1 VRNPVALRLF
11 GLAALALVGAV
22 IALAT
27 SRHHGAQS
35 ATAAQ
40 PVPAGDWYRALASPA
55 PLVTKTRRTV
65 CGRALGAQTL
75 GVAHPVLPC
84 NVKVYIE
91 FGGKT
96 VLTQVIDRGPYVS
109 GREFA
114 LTHALAEQLGLH
126 GTQPIRWRFAAAQT
140 N

>member
-1 VRNPVALRLF
+1 VALRLF

-27 SRHHGAQS
+27 SRHHGTPA

-40 PVPAGDWYRALASPA
+40 TGDWYRALASAA
-55 PLVTKTRRTV
+55 PLVTKTRTTV
-65 CGRALGAQTL
+65 CGRALGAKTL

-84 NVKVYIE
+84 NVKLYIE
-91 FGGKT
+91 FDGKT

-114 LTHALAEQLGLH
+114 LTHALAEQVGLH
-126 GTQPIRWRFAAAQT
+126 GTQPIRWRFATAPT

>member
-1 VRNPVALRLF
+1 MRSPVALRLF

-27 SRHHGAQS
+27 SRHHGTQS

-40 PVPAGDWYRALASPA
+40 PAGDWYRALASAA

-65 CGRALGAQTL
+65 CGHALGAKTL

-91 FGGKT
+91 FDGKT

-114 LTHALAEQLGLH
+114 LTHALAEQVGLH
-126 GTQPIRWRFAAAQT
+126 GTQSIRWRFATPAT

>member
-1 VRNPVALRLF
+1 MRSPVALRLF
-11 GLAALALVGAV
+11 GLAALALVGAT

-27 SRHHGAQS
+27 SRHHGTQS
-35 ATAAQ
+35 ATAA
-40 PVPAGDWYRALASPA
+40 AGDWYRALASA
-55 PLVTKTRRTV
+55 SPLVTTSRRTV
-65 CGRALGAQTL
+65 CGRALDANTL

-91 FGGKT
+91 FEGKT
-96 VLTQVIDRGPYVS
+96 VLTEVIDRGPSVS

-114 LTHALAEQLGLH
+114 LTHALAEQMGLH
-126 GTQPIRWRFAAAQT
+126 GTQSIRWRFATAAT

>member
-1 VRNPVALRLF
+1 VALRLF
-11 GLAALALVGAV
+11 GLAALALVGGV

-40 PVPAGDWYRALASPA
+40 PAGDWYRALASA
-55 PLVTKTRRTV
+55 SPLVTKTRTTV
-65 CGRALGAQTL
+65 CGRALGAKTL

-114 LTHALAEQLGLH
+114 LTHALAEQVGLH
-126 GTQPIRWRFAAAQT
+126 GTQSIRWRFATAQPS
-140 N
+140 